1 MDAETIAAFSGW
13 AAAVVAATFAGLQF
27 YVGRKQ
33 AEAALTSSRAA
44 LINACKALGRHTVAE
59 FRQKWIDNVI
69 DTLCE
74 LYSITATTRDHAP
87 GEQASS
93 IVAARTK
100 LGILLN
106 PDEADTIELF
116 ENIDA
121 IISED
126 VGTKA
131 NTKSVLMLAIARRLL
146 KREWVRMYK
155 EEAEIGLTQQMRGA
169 LNHSSGQR
177 LNSSKGYY
185 VTPLVTPSRLR
196 RRS

>member
-1 MDAETIAAFSGW
+1 M
-13 AAAVVAATFAGLQF
+13 
-27 YVGRKQ
+27 Q
-33 AEAALTSSRAA
+33 AEAVLTSSMAA
-44 LINACKALGRHTVAE
+44 LINAQSAGRHTVAE
-59 FRQKWIDNVI
+59 FRQKWIDKVI

-74 LYSITATTRDHAP
+74 LYSITATPGDHAS
-87 GEQASS
+87 GEQARA

-131 NTKSVLMLAIARRLL
+131 NTKSVLMLAVARRLL
-146 KREWVRMYK
+146 KREWVRIK
-155 EEAEIGLTQQMRGA
+155 EEL
-169 LNHSSGQR
+169 
-177 LNSSKGYY
+177 K
-185 VTPLVTPSRLR
+185 
-196 RRS
+196 